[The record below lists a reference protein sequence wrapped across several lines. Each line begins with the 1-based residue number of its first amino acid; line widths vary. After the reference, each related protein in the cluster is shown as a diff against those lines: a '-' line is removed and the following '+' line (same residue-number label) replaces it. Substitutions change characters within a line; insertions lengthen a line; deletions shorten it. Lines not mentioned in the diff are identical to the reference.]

1 MADRKGMV
9 YFGGVIPQEMR
20 HKKAY
25 ILSWEKT
32 FPRKKKNKQ
41 AKKNPP
47 KHRKNTKNPKVT

>member
-32 FPRKKKNKQ
+32 FPRKKKTNKQ
-41 AKKNPP
+41 KRTPQNIERTP
-47 KHRKNTKNPKVT
+47 KILK

>member
-32 FPRKKKNKQ
+32 FPRKKKQTNKQ
-41 AKKNPP
+41 KRTPQNIERTP
-47 KHRKNTKNPKVT
+47 KILK